1 MRQPDW
7 LLSPESP
14 LRRIAKNKVGSP
26 FVPVRMLRWGTG
38 VTRGPW
44 YVSTRNV
51 VGILSKSSSCT
62 SGSSNVDVELV
73 LILVEKYAS

>member
-44 YVSTRNV
+44 YVSMVR
-51 VGILSKSSSCT
+51 
-62 SGSSNVDVELV
+62 EM
-73 LILVEKYAS
+73 